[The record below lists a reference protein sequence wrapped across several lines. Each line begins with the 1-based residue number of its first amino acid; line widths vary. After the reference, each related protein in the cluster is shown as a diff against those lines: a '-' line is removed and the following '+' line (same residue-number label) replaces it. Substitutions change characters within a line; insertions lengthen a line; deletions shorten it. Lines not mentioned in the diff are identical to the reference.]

1 MVTVPFFS
9 TSTKLSVCTA
19 VICSTL
25 KLIGVLQFIDTC
37 YYVYAHYYALL
48 YRYMSV
54 NICMYSTVL
63 SVYIIVENAQ
73 S

>member
-25 KLIGVLQFIDTC
+25 TRISLEGAGLIGVPSRFAQYNL
-37 YYVYAHYYALL
+37 YV
-48 YRYMSV
+48 
-54 NICMYSTVL
+54 
-63 SVYIIVENAQ
+63 
-73 S
+73 